1 MQKIMCYERLPFCP
15 VFGAWKSLQEGL
27 ERLRKYRGLRDS
39 TDYAKNSKN
48 CISLQYVPRAKK
60 C

>member
-1 MQKIMCYERLPFCP
+1 MCYERLPFCP
-15 VFGAWKSLQEGL
+15 VFGPWKNLQEGL